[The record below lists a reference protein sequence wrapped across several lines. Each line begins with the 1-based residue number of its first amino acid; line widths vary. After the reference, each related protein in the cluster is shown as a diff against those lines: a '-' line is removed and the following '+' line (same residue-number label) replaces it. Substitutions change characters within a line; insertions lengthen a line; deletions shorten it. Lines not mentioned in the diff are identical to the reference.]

1 MGKLIIVRH
10 GQTQMNA
17 DGLFFGKLDP
27 ELTDLGKEQA
37 QGAREKL
44 KAFNYD
50 NIYSSDLKRASQTA
64 DIVNYLDKEI
74 VYDSRLQE
82 INFGIFEGLT
92 YSEIKEK
99 YPEECKES
107 EVNWETYNFRTGES
121 PREMQARAVSFIKSL
136 DLKKDNLIVT
146 HWGIIGCI
154 LSWYLSTGL
163 QSYWKYSVHNGGI
176 AVIEFCDDFPVLTGL
191 NI

>member
-99 YPEECKES
+99 YPEDCKES

>member
-27 ELTDLGKEQA
+27 ELTEQGKKQA
-37 QGAREKL
+37 KTAREKI
-44 KAFNYD
+44 KSFNYD
-50 NIYSSDLKRASQTA
+50 NVYSSDLKRAATTA
-64 DIVNYLDKEI
+64 DIINYKNKEI
-74 VYDSRLQE
+74 IYDSRLQE
-82 INFGIFEGLT
+82 IDFGIFEGLT
-92 YSEIKEK
+92 YEEIKNK
-99 YPEECKES
+99 YPKECKQS
-107 EVNWETYNFRTGES
+107 EEDWENYNFETGES
-121 PREMQARAVSFIKSL
+121 PKEMQQRAVSFIESL
-136 DLKKDNLIVT
+136 DLNKDNLIVT

-163 QSYWKYSVHNGGI
+163 KSYWNYSVNNCGI
-176 AVIEFCDDFPVLTGL
+176 VVIDFCDGFPVLTGL

>member
-37 QGAREKL
+37 QSAREKL

-64 DIVNYLDKEI
+64 DIVNYLNKEI
-74 VYDSRLQE
+74 IYDSRLQE

-99 YPEECKES
+99 YPEDCKES

>member
-27 ELTDLGKEQA
+27 ELTEQGKKQA
-37 QGAREKL
+37 KTAREKI
-44 KAFNYD
+44 KSFNYD
-50 NIYSSDLKRASQTA
+50 NIYSSDLKRAATTA
-64 DIVNYLDKEI
+64 DIINYKNKEI
-74 VYDSRLQE
+74 IYDSRLQE
-82 INFGIFEGLT
+82 IDFGIFEGLT
-92 YSEIKEK
+92 YEEIKNK
-99 YPEECKES
+99 YPKECKQS
-107 EVNWETYNFRTGES
+107 EKDWENYNFETGES
-121 PREMQARAVSFIKSL
+121 PKEMQQRAVSFIESL
-136 DLKKDNLIVT
+136 DLNKDNLIVT

-163 QSYWKYSVHNGGI
+163 KSYWNYSVNNCGI
-176 AVIEFCDDFPVLTGL
+176 VVIDFCDGFPVLTGL